1 MQVTEGSCRESPRVD
16 RSGLQRTVVIGTTGS
31 GKTTVAVR
39 LATTLGAPYVELD
52 AINWQPNWVG
62 LMDTDVSLFRSRVA
76 EAVRSD
82 TWVVDGNYSA
92 VRDLIWPR
100 ATAIVWL
107 DYSFSLILWRLL
119 RRTLQRTLGGKTLW
133 AGNRETVWRAFSHD
147 SILLWAFKSH
157 WRRRRSLCRLFKEP
171 EQAHFVVIRMK
182 RSADTERWLRG
193 LPG

>member
-1 MQVTEGSCRESPRVD
+1 M
-16 RSGLQRTVVIGTTGS
+16 
-31 GKTTVAVR
+31 
-39 LATTLGAPYVELD
+39 ELD

-76 EAVRSD
+76 GAVEGGI
-82 TWVVDGNYSA
+82 WVVDGNYSA
-92 VRDLIWPR
+92 ARDLIWPR

-107 DYSFSLILWRLL
+107 DYSFSLILWRLF

-157 WRRRRSLCRLFKEP
+157 WRRRRSLRRLFEEP
-171 EQAHFVVIRMK
+171 EQAHLAVIRM
-182 RSADTERWLRG
+182 RRPADTERWLNG